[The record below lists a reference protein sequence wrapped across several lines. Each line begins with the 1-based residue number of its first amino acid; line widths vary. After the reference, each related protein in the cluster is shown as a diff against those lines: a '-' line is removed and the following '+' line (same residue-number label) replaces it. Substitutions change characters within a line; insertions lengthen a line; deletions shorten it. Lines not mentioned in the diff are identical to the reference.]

1 MVQVGGGE
9 TQVYPLG
16 GPQAQAFIE
25 PVAQAIAGQS
35 LNQMAMDRVGMGTA
49 VASAAP
55 TIVDSSTNTQIFNET
70 NVRKPSVDSPSV
82 YGESTDRM
90 MRNVA

>member
-1 MVQVGGGE
+1 MD
-9 TQVYPLG
+9 G
-16 GPQAQAFIE
+16 GPEAVIPLSGSQAQAFIE
-25 PVAQAIAGQS
+25 PVANAIAGQS
-35 LNQMAMDRVGMGTA
+35 LNQMAMDRVGMQNT
-49 VASAAP
+49 VASAGP
-55 TIVDSSTNTQIFNET
+55 TIVDNSINTQNYNET